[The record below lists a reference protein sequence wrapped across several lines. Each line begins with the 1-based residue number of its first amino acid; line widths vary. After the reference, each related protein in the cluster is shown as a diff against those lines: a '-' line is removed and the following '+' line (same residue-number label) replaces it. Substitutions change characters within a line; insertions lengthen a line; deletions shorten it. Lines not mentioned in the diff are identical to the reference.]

1 MALVFPLV
9 IEGEG
14 GEEGDGEE
22 EEEEGERKKDWTL
35 ALILNGGP
43 CVWILSVRGRQEVR
57 NPGILFDSTWFFDAV
72 DALTVGGENPPS

>member
-14 GEEGDGEE
+14 GGEGDGEE

-43 CVWILSVRGRQEVR
+43 CV
-57 NPGILFDSTWFFDAV
+57 
-72 DALTVGGENPPS
+72 